1 MTDTEFKVGDL
12 FFNESGYLGYL
23 SDKDGVFIK
32 EFGIIYDF
40 DIGEWPECETLAK
53 IYWQTTQKIKIY
65 YVSTVEER
73 VYALKTWTHYPSET
87 K

>member
-1 MTDTEFKVGDL
+1 MKSNDNQFNVGDL
-12 FFNESGYLGYL
+12 FFNESGVFR
-23 SDKDGVFIK
+23 DDNGVLIK

-40 DIGEWPECETLAK
+40 DIGEWPECEPLAK

-73 VYALKTWTHYPSET
+73 VNALKTWIHYPSET